1 MNEQDELLSDFE
13 VKDEIVD
20 YQNSETKEVEVVPSR
35 IDTEW
40 SNYLMS
46 KLTEDELYYQK
57 KPDGSKGTAYPK
69 VNSLRRLTLAH
80 LGLITNSGI
89 KNFVPPSLCMQE
101 GRLVQQYAVVVYEVV
116 VRLHGSNDI
125 LTYSEIADAHP
136 QFNLDKLVSGHASPM
151 AATRAEART
160 LRKMLGLNVAAAE
173 EIQRGGKDVA
183 EMLNKT
189 NNNDES
195 SNQDNIQQDQ
205 INVINKMVNK
215 LGIDLSKLINK
226 RKLTEMTREE
236 GQNICSD
243 LAYWN
248 KNKNVP
254 VEFLKQ

>member
-1 MNEQDELLSDFE
+1 
-13 VKDEIVD
+13 
-20 YQNSETKEVEVVPSR
+20 
-35 IDTEW
+35 
-40 SNYLMS
+40 
-46 KLTEDELYYQK
+46 
-57 KPDGSKGTAYPK
+57 
-69 VNSLRRLTLAH
+69 
-80 LGLITNSGI
+80 
-89 KNFVPPSLCMQE
+89 
-101 GRLVQQYAVVVYEVV
+101 
-116 VRLHGSNDI
+116 
-125 LTYSEIADAHP
+125 
-136 QFNLDKLVSGHASPM
+136 
-151 AATRAEART
+151 
-160 LRKMLGLNVAAAE
+160 MLGLNVAAAE
-173 EIQRGGKDVA
+173 EIQGGGKDVA